1 MSEHYFTRRPAAPHR
16 PLRVRF
22 TLGKTQLWLHT
33 DRGVFSYRHVD
44 PGTRLLAEAFLPD
57 GARRVVDLGAG
68 YGALGL
74 MLAARFPGLWVVMVE
89 INERAAEL
97 CRRNAQENGLAAPV
111 VVGDG
116 LSAFSSASFD
126 AVVTNPPV
134 RAGRGVI
141 YRWMEEAARVLVLGG
156 SFWMVVRTRQGAATL
171 AEAARERVGPVELV
185 ERGGGYRVFR
195 ARKLRGR
202 MADGPPDS
210 GRAGVRGA
218 EDGRGGSLSLES
230 VP

>member
-1 MSEHYFTRRPAAPHR
+1 MSEHYFTRNPAAPHR
-16 PLRVRF
+16 PLLVRF
-22 TLGKTQLWLHT
+22 SLGSTQVLLRT

-44 PGTRLLAEAFLPD
+44 PGTRLLAEAFVPD

-74 MLAARFPGLWVVMVE
+74 MLAARFPELSVVMVE
-89 INERAAEL
+89 INERAARL
-97 CRRNAQENGLAAPV
+97 CRHNAEQNGLAAAV
-111 VVGDG
+111 VIGDG
-116 LSAFSSASFD
+116 LSAFSSESFD

-141 YRWMEEAARVLVLGG
+141 YRWMEEVARVLARGG

-171 AEAARERVGPVELV
+171 AEAAESRVGPVELV

-195 ARKLRGR
+195 ARKPGVG
-202 MADGPPDS
+202 MANSPPDS
-210 GRAGVRGA
+210 GRAGVWCA
-218 EDGRGGSLSLES
+218 EDERGRS
-230 VP
+230 